1 MDEQLKRP
9 GMFTWNEL
17 MTTDVEAAKAFYSEV
32 FGWEFQ
38 DAPIGVPYSLV
49 QVDGQEVG
57 GITVLP
63 PEVQGSPPRWIT
75 YVTVD
80 DVDAVAEKA
89 ERLGGKVVVAPQDV
103 PVIGRYCAIQDPQGA
118 MICAIKWA

>member
-38 DAPIGVPYSLV
+38 DAPSGVPYTLV
-49 QVDGQEVG
+49 EVDGREVG
-57 GITVLP
+57 GITILP

-80 DVDAVAEKA
+80 DVDAVAQKT
-89 ERLGGKVVVAPQDV
+89 ERLGGKIVVAPQDV